1 MFNFFIIFCC
11 VLISYYIPS
20 SGGDGVR
27 LAYNLLLL
35 LLLGGGL
42 AFSPVFAPAQSRV
55 QPNNNLF
62 YIGFLCLCVPWL
74 FYIKDDRGSLILI
87 LAFFC
92 WWLTQKGYIKNKTKE
107 NVVLLFFFVALAQ
120 NVVALIQVFA
130 PQLAMQLYE
139 YDWIR
144 NHGRPYGIFQ
154 QINLLASFL
163 ATGMGCGFYLFLRE
177 TRKIPLCLYCIGLS
191 VLTFTLAL
199 IQSRAGII
207 GMLTVIACL
216 WFMARFQNKRKVVSV
231 LVLMVLSFIAGGW
244 VVSHT
249 HIMINGEMVS
259 MTREF
264 RQSDNARFFILKA
277 TLEMIMLKP
286 WLGWGYGTYEYAF
299 NRFIIGKPLPV
310 YPFEVITHPH
320 NELLYAWFQ
329 GGIIALA
336 GVICLVVGWLK
347 NVIAEWKN
355 NEKSAGYSLLVL
367 PFLVHLNLEYPFY
380 QSFIHLA
387 VFVTLLRLGE
397 RDIPAGEIK
406 HAHRKTV
413 LVSLLGVALISYS
426 LLALYTHSQL
436 THYERAGYIGYPDPT
451 PWYFATQYERE
462 KYDSM
467 VSLLIKFN
475 TTHDANL
482 LNEFMYRAQK
492 YSLHHNDRN
501 IWLSMI
507 SIAQYQGDTGKAEA
521 LTNEYR
527 QLFPEEQAE

>member
-1 MFNFFIIFCC
+1 MFKIIIIICC
-11 VLISYYIPS
+11 ILTSWYIPS
-20 SGGDGVR
+20 SGGAGVR
-27 LAYNLLLL
+27 LAYNLLFL
-35 LLLGGGL
+35 LLLGSGL
-42 AFSPVFAPAQSRV
+42 VLSPLFASAQSRI
-55 QPNNNLF
+55 QPNNNWL

-74 FYIKDDRGSLILI
+74 FYIKDDRGSFILI

-92 WWLTQKGYIKNKTKE
+92 WWLTQKWYISRQAKN
-107 NVVLLFFFVALAQ
+107 NVVLLIFFVALAQ
-120 NVVALIQVFA
+120 CVIALIQVFC
-130 PQLAMQLYE
+130 PQLAMHVYE

-154 QINLLASFL
+154 QVNLLASFL
-163 ATGMGCGFYLFLRE
+163 ATGIGCGFFLLLRE
-177 TRKIPLCLYCIGLS
+177 TRKIPVCLYCTGLS
-191 VLTFTLAL
+191 ALTFTLSI

-207 GMLTVIACL
+207 GMLTVLAGL
-216 WFMARFQNKRKVVSV
+216 WFIARFKNKRKVISV
-231 LVLMVLSFIAGGW
+231 FVLMSLSFTAGAW

-249 HIMINGEMVS
+249 HIMINGEMIS
-259 MTREF
+259 MAREF
-264 RQSDNARFFILKA
+264 RQSDKARFFILKA
-277 TLEMIMLKP
+277 TLVMIALKP

-299 NRFIIGKPLPV
+299 SRFIMTHPQPEYQFG
-310 YPFEVITHPH
+310 VITHPH

-329 GGIIALA
+329 GGMIALV
-336 GVICLVVGWLK
+336 GVIFLVIGWIK
-347 NVIAEWKN
+347 NVIAEGKH
-355 NEKSAGYSLLVL
+355 KAASAGYSLLVL

-406 HAHRKTV
+406 HAYRKTM

-436 THYERAGYIGYPDPT
+436 THYERAGYIGYPDAT
-451 PWYFATQYERE
+451 PWYFDTQYERA

-475 TTHDANL
+475 ATHDANL
-482 LNEFMYRAQK
+482 LNEFMSQAQK

-507 SIAQYQGDTGKAEA
+507 SIAQYQGEPGKAEA
-521 LTNEYR
+521 LTKEYHL
-527 QLFPEEQAE
+527 LFPQEDAE